1 MPDDTEYVV
10 GDAPPQ
16 RQDSA
21 TFETKPTGYD
31 RRGRQDTGGGY
42 ERWRSYEYRPE
53 TAGDRKEDVY
63 VAHHRLL
70 AVVACYPDDMAVGEI
85 LDHLDDKDVHHSAPE
100 TDRDVG
106 VPWDNRPDAIEVVEH
121 GRHSAITQREMKAWA
136 EAAKEQAR
144 APPPSAAPDECRRC
158 GDAADVLAESAAFE
172 GRRCLDCATATAGG
186 ATIEVVE

>member
-1 MPDDTEYVV
+1 MPDDPEYVV

-21 TFETKPTGYD
+21 TFKTKPTGYD

-42 ERWRSYEYRPE
+42 ERWRSYESRPE

-85 LDHLDDKDVHHSAPE
+85 LDHLADKDVHHTAPE
-100 TDRDVG
+100 VERDVG
-106 VPWDNRPDAIEVVEH
+106 VPWDNRPGAIQVVEH
-121 GRHSAITQREMKAWA
+121 GRHSEITQREMRAFA
-136 EAAKEQAR
+136 EAAKEQAH
-144 APPPSAAPDECRRC
+144 APPPSAADDECGRC
-158 GDAADVLAESAAFE
+158 GDAADVLAESAAWE
-172 GRRCLDCATATAGG
+172 GRRCLDCATATADG